1 MKRVNEVNAALLVAA
16 LILGAVL
23 TGAVSKRA
31 PLDDRDGDVRTVEDA
46 AGERIAVREYAR
58 IVSTS
63 TIADQVLIEIIE
75 PNRLLAVSGHTL
87 RTQESRAYQ
96 DKIGVER
103 ARDIE
108 TIIELRPDIVFINNF
123 IDRRQVERLKDAG
136 LNVFDLGEMRGL
148 ETLLPNIRQ
157 LAAVLDVPGR
167 GEELA
172 NDLVRKLDAVSEDIA
187 AEDRRRGLYVGI
199 HGDRLY
205 GGTAGTSFHD
215 VLVAGGVIDMAAEA
229 GFHGWPAFTNE
240 QLLSLDPPWIITNPG
255 TERSLC
261 RHPGFQSLSACRS
274 GQVRSTETHLLTDP
288 GLGIL
293 QAAEADRRR
302 GLYVGVHGDR
312 LYGGTAGTSFHD
324 VLAAGGLIDVAAE
337 AGFQGWPAYTN
348 EQLLSLDPPWVI
360 TNPGTEQSFCRHP
373 GFQSLSACRAGQVR
387 SVQTHLLTDP
397 GLGIVQAA
405 EAVHAAVYGDGI

>member
-1 MKRVNEVNAALLVAA
+1 MKRVNEVNGALLVAA

-23 TGAVSKRA
+23 TGAVSKRSA
-31 PLDDRDGDVRTVEDA
+31 PAHRGKAEPTVKDA
-46 AGERIAVREYAR
+46 TGERIAVRDYAR

-87 RTQESRAYQ
+87 RTQGSRTYA

-103 ARDIE
+103 ARDVE
-108 TIIELRPDIVFINNF
+108 TIIELRPDIVFVNNF
-123 IDRRQVERLKDAG
+123 VDRRQLQRLKDAG
-136 LNVFDLGEMRGL
+136 LNVFDMGEMRGL

-157 LAAVLDVPGR
+157 LAAVLDVPERGR
-167 GEELA
+167 ELA
-172 NDLVRKLDAVSEDIA
+172 DDLVRKLEAVSAGIA
-187 AEDRRRGLYVGI
+187 VGDRRRGLYVGI

-205 GGTAGTSFHD
+205 GGSAGTSFHD
-215 VLVAGGVIDMAAEA
+215 VLVAGGLIDIAAAA

-274 GQVRSTETHLLTDP
+274 GQVRSIE
-288 GLGIL
+288 
-293 QAAEADRRR
+293 
-302 GLYVGVHGDR
+302 
-312 LYGGTAGTSFHD
+312 
-324 VLAAGGLIDVAAE
+324 
-337 AGFQGWPAYTN
+337 
-348 EQLLSLDPPWVI
+348 
-360 TNPGTEQSFCRHP
+360 
-373 GFQSLSACRAGQVR
+373 
-387 SVQTHLLTDP
+387 THLLTDP

-405 EAVHAAVYGDGI
+405 EAVHAVVYGDGT

>member
-1 MKRVNEVNAALLVAA
+1 MGRVNAVNSGLLVSA
-16 LILGAVL
+16 LIMAAAL

-31 PLDDRDGDVRTVEDA
+31 PLEGPDDASRTVEDA
-46 AGERIAVREYAR
+46 TGEPITVRDYAR

-75 PNRLLAVSGHTL
+75 PARLLAVSGHTL
-87 RTQESRAYQ
+87 RTRESPSYRG
-96 DKIGVER
+96 KIGVER

-136 LNVFDLGEMRGL
+136 LNVFDMGEMRGL
-148 ETLLPNIRQ
+148 DTLLPNIRQ
-157 LAAVLDVPGR
+157 IAGVLDVPER
-167 GEELA
+167 GQVLA
-172 NDLVRKLDAVSEDIA
+172 DELVRELEAVSADIA
-187 AEDRRRGLYVGI
+187 AKDRRRGLYVGI

-215 VLVAGGVIDMAAEA
+215 VLVAGGLIDMAAEA

-261 RHPGFQSLSACRS
+261 RHPGFQSLSACRT
-274 GQVRSTETHLLTDP
+274 GQVRSIETHLLTDP

-293 QAAEADRRR
+293 QAAEA
-302 GLYVGVHGDR
+302 
-312 LYGGTAGTSFHD
+312 
-324 VLAAGGLIDVAAE
+324 
-337 AGFQGWPAYTN
+337 
-348 EQLLSLDPPWVI
+348 
-360 TNPGTEQSFCRHP
+360 
-373 GFQSLSACRAGQVR
+373 
-387 SVQTHLLTDP
+387 
-397 GLGIVQAA
+397 
-405 EAVHAAVYGDGI
+405 VHAVVYGDGP

>member
-1 MKRVNEVNAALLVAA
+1 MLALSDMKRVNEVNAALLVAA

-31 PLDDRDGDVRTVEDA
+31 PLDDRGGGVRTVEDA
-46 AGERIAVREYAR
+46 TGERIAVREYAR

-136 LNVFDLGEMRGL
+136 LNVFDMGEMRGL

-157 LAAVLDVPGR
+157 LAAVLDVPKR

-172 NDLVRKLDAVSEDIA
+172 DDLVRKLDAVSEDIA

-274 GQVRSTETHLLTDP
+274 GQVRSIETHLLTDP

-293 QAAEADRRR
+293 QAAEA
-302 GLYVGVHGDR
+302 
-312 LYGGTAGTSFHD
+312 
-324 VLAAGGLIDVAAE
+324 
-337 AGFQGWPAYTN
+337 
-348 EQLLSLDPPWVI
+348 
-360 TNPGTEQSFCRHP
+360 
-373 GFQSLSACRAGQVR
+373 
-387 SVQTHLLTDP
+387 
-397 GLGIVQAA
+397 
-405 EAVHAAVYGDGI
+405 VHAVVYGDGI